1 MASRYSAAVP
11 PSDDYDEVIVN
22 EEDLRE
28 PVYET
33 KQKDEDIIKCIG
45 QLRVTYKYHQHS
57 FQCTGLGTGTNIVL
71 KPQYCTNIVLKPGQS
86 ALSDTNKFY
95 IYLDIQEIN
104 RTKCMEWNLH

>member
-57 FQCTGLGTGTNIVL
+57 FQCTGLGTGTVFKSLTKNDITTSFIITCAHNVRKIVFR
-71 KPQYCTNIVLKPGQS
+71 CNEC
-86 ALSDTNKFY
+86 NKY
-95 IYLDIQEIN
+95 MKTRYN
-104 RTKCMEWNLH
+104 NG